1 MVCLRHL
8 SYSSATATWLHNHI
22 TMVMMIFAGYLLKRA
37 SSTNC
42 TYWYTT
48 LSLGGKDL
56 LQNVTVM
63 PLCHS
68 VLLVPH
74 TRLLFVER
82 AFRIAAPK
90 AWNQLPRNIRC
101 VDNTNTFKKKKR
113 KTFLF
118 IKFYFLL
125 ICFISV
131 CTGQLLLYNT

>member
-1 MVCLRHL
+1 M
-8 SYSSATATWLHNHI
+8 
-22 TMVMMIFAGYLLKRA
+22 
-37 SSTNC
+37 
-42 TYWYTT
+42 

-68 VLLVPH
+68 VLLVPN

-101 VDNTNTFKKKKR
+101 VDNTNTLKKNEK
-113 KTFLF
+113 LF
-118 IKFYFLL
+118 
-125 ICFISV
+125 CS
-131 CTGQLLLYNT
+131 